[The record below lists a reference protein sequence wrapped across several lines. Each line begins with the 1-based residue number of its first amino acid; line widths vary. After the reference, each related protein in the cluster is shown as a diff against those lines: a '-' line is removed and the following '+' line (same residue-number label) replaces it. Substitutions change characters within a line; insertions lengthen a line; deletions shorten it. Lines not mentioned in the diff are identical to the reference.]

1 MQIVTVEQDPRD
13 YPWPAAELILAEIKD
28 RLAAQTAQKNALD
41 TKAGLVVTGGAVFL
55 AAVLR
60 ALPFPANTVPWIVNV
75 LVLAAI
81 VALAAAI
88 GLGLWTYWLIR
99 MERPPEPRAL
109 REEYLARTEE
119 RTRLDLIDSY
129 IKAFEQNEAKL
140 EFRSVILRF
149 AFAALGLALG
159 LLGMVLVIN
168 LLLTLF
174 TS

>member
-1 MQIVTVEQDPRD
+1 MTAEQDHRD
-13 YPWPAAELILAEIKD
+13 YHWPAAELILAEIKE
-28 RLAAQTAQKNALD
+28 RLAAQTAQKSALD

-60 ALPFPANTVPWIVNV
+60 ALLFPAETAHWIVNALALAAV
-75 LVLAAI
+75 LV
-81 VALAAAI
+81 LAAAI
-88 GLGLWTYWLIR
+88 GLGLWAYWLVR

-109 REEYLARTEE
+109 RFRYLARTEGQ
-119 RTRLDLIDSY
+119 TRLALIDSY
-129 IKAFEQNEAKL
+129 IEAFEHNEAKL
-140 EFRSVILRF
+140 EFRSGILRF

-159 LLGMVLVIN
+159 LLVMVVVIN